1 MKNLRKNIQK
11 LLKSRIGGKN
21 NAKFLEKMRVILKY

>member
-11 LLKSRIGGKN
+11 NGESSFFIMANQTKGRDFI
-21 NAKFLEKMRVILKY
+21 I